1 LTQLELIHFDT
12 IKDFKAENKKV
23 TISSAEVSQSV
34 SPMYLKSQFNP
45 YNPDKLYRKK
55 GNYDIYDEMREDDAI
70 KAILMT
76 KKYLMLNA
84 GYEIVVK
91 DEEDPMQVDA
101 KEFLENAL
109 TKEIE
114 IDFNNSLLEM
124 LTAMDY
130 GVSFTEVIWKFDGK
144 NYWLK
149 YLKTRAP
156 HGFDIYTDTKGN
168 IERLEQSTQTEGYQ
182 KMPVNKFIVFPYQ
195 MEFDNWY
202 GKSDLLSAYKAWW
215 SKEFIIK
222 AWNIFLDRFGMPLAI
237 GKFDSNV
244 TSAVDQ
250 TKLQTILDHIQTKTA
265 ITIPKELEI
274 EFLEATRRGDGGYE
288 AAINNYNMMIA
299 RSMLAPDLLGL
310 SGSQTGGGSYA
321 LGEIQTDMF
330 MDTLEW
336 TRKEL
341 QRKIQRKVINPLV
354 EYNFNIDPN
363 DIPQFIFNPIS
374 NKDKMQAVDRLMV
387 MKEKGIDL
395 TPEQENW
402 AFGSIGAPKKTQEDF
417 DEAEEKAKAV
427 QDQMNPDKGS
437 EEPEDDANDDVARE
451 TPDGKQDG
459 TGKEGKP
466 KDGKPANGD
475 KPSDKKGNPDK
486 ADDEEKKMTTD
497 EDAIVINE
505 SSLRAPIMAEKKV
518 DFVTL
523 ERKFVDNTDK
533 WAKELSTTFQV
544 IQEDL
549 IMKLKKGKWIENKRT
564 DKVNDLTLKNT
575 KTIETKLK
583 ASMRSMFNL
592 GLEDAKKEINVKTF
606 VNLNEEEMFDL
617 VVNESAA
624 FTTANITADILTKAK
639 LTISNGIKE
648 GLSTNEVVKQ
658 IKDIFAKYDVD
669 VDGANITM
677 NVRTTSTN
685 AYNSSKM
692 AYFQPS
698 VDSGDI
704 KAYQYSAILDGRTS
718 AICNSLNGK
727 IFLADEVSDV
737 TPPLHPNCRSLLIPI
752 TKDEVTD
759 KSIFGATDAQN
770 SEFFPNDKF
779 KPSDKNSAL
788 TGFETTVGGMYKPI
802 PKGK

>member
-1 LTQLELIHFDT
+1 MEQLELIHFDT
-12 IKDFKAENKKV
+12 IKDFEAENKKV
-23 TISSAEVSQSV
+23 TISSNDVSQSV
-34 SPMYLKSQFNP
+34 SPMYEASQFRP

-84 GYEIVVK
+84 GYTFTLK
-91 DEEDPMQVDA
+91 DEKDNAQIEA

-109 TKEIE
+109 HKEID

-130 GVSFTEVIWKFDGK
+130 GVSFTEVVWKFDGK

-156 HGFDIYTDTKGN
+156 HGFEIHTDTKGN
-168 IERLEQSTQTEGYQ
+168 IKELKQSTQTEGY
-182 KMPVNKFIVFPYQ
+182 KKLPLKKFIIMPYQ

-244 TSAVDQ
+244 TSTTDQ

-341 QRKIQRKVINPLV
+341 QRKIQRKIINPLV

-363 DIPQFIFNPIS
+363 DIPQFEFNPIS
-374 NKDKMQAVDRLMV
+374 NKDKMQAVDRLMT
-387 MKEKGIDL
+387 MKEKGITL

-402 AFGSIGAPKKTQEDF
+402 AFTNIGAPKKTQEDF
-417 DEAEEKAKAV
+417 DEAEEKAKAI
-427 QDQMNPDKGS
+427 QDQMNPNKKGDDK
-437 EEPEDDANDDVARE
+437 EDDDVARE
-451 TPDGKQDG
+451 TPKDGKQDG
-459 TGKEGKP
+459 TGQPDKP
-466 KDGKPANGD
+466 KDGKPKDGTP
-475 KPSDKKGNPDK
+475 PSDKKGNPEKEED
-486 ADDEEKKMTTD
+486 EKKMTTD
-497 EDAIVINE
+497 QAVDKITD
-505 SSLRAPIMAEKKV
+505 SKLRKPIMAEKKV
-518 DFVTL
+518 DFVKL
-523 ERKFVDNTDK
+523 ERDFVDNTDK
-533 WAKELSTTFQV
+533 WSKELSTSFQV

-549 IMKLKKGKWIENKRT
+549 IMRMKKGKWIENKRL
-564 DKVNDLTLKNT
+564 DKLNSLTLKNT
-575 KTIETKLK
+575 KQIETKLT

-592 GLEDAKKEINVKTF
+592 GLQDAKSELNQKEY

-617 VVNESAA
+617 VVKESAVFA
-624 FTTANITADILTKAK
+624 TANMTDDILKSVK
-639 LTISNGIKE
+639 YTISNGIKE
-648 GLSTNEVVKQ
+648 GLATNEVVKQ
-658 IKDIFAKYDVD
+658 IKETFAKYDVD
-669 VDGANITM
+669 VDGSNITM
-677 NVRTTSTN
+677 NVRTSSTQ

-698 VDSGDI
+698 VDDGTI
-704 KAYQYSAILDGRTS
+704 KAYQFSAILDGRTS
-718 AICNSLNGK
+718 AICSSLDGK
-727 IFLADEVSDV
+727 IFLADNVGDV
-737 TPPLHPNCRSLLIPI
+737 TPALHPNCRSLLIPI
-752 TKDEVTD
+752 TKDEITD
-759 KSIFGATDAQN
+759 KSIFGATEEEN
-770 SEFFPNDKF
+770 KEFFPKGKL

-788 TGFETTVGGMYKPI
+788 SGFETTSGGFYKPI
-802 PKGK
+802 PKG